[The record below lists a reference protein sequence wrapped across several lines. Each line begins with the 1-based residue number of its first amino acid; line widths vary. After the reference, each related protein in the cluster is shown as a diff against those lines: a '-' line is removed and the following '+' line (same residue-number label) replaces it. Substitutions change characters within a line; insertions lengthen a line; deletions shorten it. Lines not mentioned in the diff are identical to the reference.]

1 MAMYLVLLIPAFPL
15 QTVQRL
21 EAEGDVPPEPAAVTE
36 ARGKQSR
43 VVAANELAL
52 DGGVELGQSLAQAR
66 ARVRGLRA
74 HSRQP
79 ASEAAA
85 MDLLFALAYVHTPYL
100 ERTAPGLL
108 TLELRGLREGNPE
121 RLAHTLLA
129 DLQAHGFAP
138 RLGLGST
145 PDLALFTA
153 RATSGHSPLHP
164 SSLHLQPFS
173 ALPLEAAQPPEKL
186 LATLHQWG
194 LRTLGDLSALPRAEV
209 SRRLGAE
216 AAELWEQASGERRR
230 LLERAEPPRVFRVY
244 HEIEYTV
251 HTLEPLL
258 FLLQRQLEQL
268 VAQLK
273 AAGRCASEL
282 RLELSLDHADPYV
295 RSFQLPAPTTRTEL
309 LFRVLHLHLEQV
321 RTAEPITGLAL
332 AATPVDPPHR
342 QQGLFH
348 AQLKDPWQLLET
360 QTQLVGL
367 VGHDRVGRPQ
377 MLDTHRPDA
386 FEMTALPTEVP
397 PLDTDTVATL
407 ARRPVERPLRRLRPP
422 EPVQVWS
429 YEQHPTRL
437 EHRLWRGPIAHARG
451 PYAASG
457 EWWQRDTFWERRE
470 WDIVLANGTELR
482 LHQTADHWFLEGL
495 YD

>member
-1 MAMYLVLLIPAFPL
+1 MYLVLLIPAFPL

-52 DGGVELGQSLAQAR
+52 ASGVELGQSLAQAR

-129 DLQAHGFAP
+129 
-138 RLGLGST
+138 
-145 PDLALFTA
+145 
-153 RATSGHSPLHP
+153 
-164 SSLHLQPFS
+164 
-173 ALPLEAAQPPEKL
+173 
-186 LATLHQWG
+186 TLHQWG

-216 AAELWEQASGERRR
+216 AAEIWEQASGERRR

-244 HEIEYTV
+244 HKIEYTV

-258 FLLQRQLEQL
+258 
-268 VAQLK
+268 
-273 AAGRCASEL
+273 
-282 RLELSLDHADPYV
+282 
-295 RSFQLPAPTTRTEL
+295 
-309 LFRVLHLHLEQV
+309 
-321 RTAEPITGLAL
+321 
-332 AATPVDPPHR
+332 
-342 QQGLFH
+342 
-348 AQLKDPWQLLET
+348 
-360 QTQLVGL
+360 
-367 VGHDRVGRPQ
+367 
-377 MLDTHRPDA
+377 
-386 FEMTALPTEVP
+386 
-397 PLDTDTVATL
+397 
-407 ARRPVERPLRRLRPP
+407 
-422 EPVQVWS
+422 
-429 YEQHPTRL
+429 
-437 EHRLWRGPIAHARG
+437 
-451 PYAASG
+451 
-457 EWWQRDTFWERRE
+457 
-470 WDIVLANGTELR
+470 
-482 LHQTADHWFLEGL
+482 
-495 YD
+495 